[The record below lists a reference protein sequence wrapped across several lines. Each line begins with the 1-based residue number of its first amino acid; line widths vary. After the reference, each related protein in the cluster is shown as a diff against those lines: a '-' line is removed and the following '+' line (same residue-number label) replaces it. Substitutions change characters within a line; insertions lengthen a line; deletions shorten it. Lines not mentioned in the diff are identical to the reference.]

1 MSSYMP
7 IQHFLKPF
15 FTSTILLSDYIL
27 LVQYFS
33 NYLCS
38 VEDVSPRQV
47 MFPPFLG
54 NVRLVLFPLK

>member
-33 NYLCS
+33 NYPRS
-38 VEDVSPRQV
+38 GEDVSPRQV
-47 MFPPFLG
+47 MFPPFWETSAWCFFL
-54 NVRLVLFPLK
+54 